1 MNFLRNEKNYNAD
14 DENKV
19 RKVNTLELVTL
30 YIRLHLEV
38 KVERKNGEKK
48 NKRRQ
53 QQKKEV
59 KCLKRNK

>member
-48 NKRRQ
+48 TKGDNNRKKR
-53 QQKKEV
+53 
-59 KCLKRNK
+59 

>member
-53 QQKKEV
+53 QKK
-59 KCLKRNK
+59 KKR